1 MNQTY
6 KDITNLPIVKNKKT
20 IFSLVKEE
28 DLIYEIPLYQRA
40 FAWTE
45 KEIKQLI
52 EDIFDF
58 NGDNYF
64 IGSLVVA
71 KNERNYEVIDGQQ
84 RLTALYIILSCI
96 NWNQRE
102 NKINSFPFL
111 DIPKTLRFSCRD
123 KSNYTLDKI
132 EEVINSNST
141 LKDEKLIAEEIQSG
155 ITIVKEILGSTTLI
169 KNFNFESFRR
179 NIEKVIL
186 FRIQVPEN
194 TDLNHYFEIMN
205 TRGEQLE
212 QPDILKALLM
222 DYLPAST
229 ENNDREVFSIIWD
242 AISDM
247 NGYIQMHFDYSKVE
261 TKKDPK
267 TNEIETIISNREIIF
282 KDSWDEIPSDNWDD
296 YKSIK
301 VKNKY
306 IGEEL
311 TIDKIISREN
321 FKPIDFTEVE
331 EDRIRFESIIDFQ
344 HFLLHVLRIF
354 IKKYSII
361 LPEDHQIG
369 KQLDDKKLL
378 IEFKNVF
385 ESGQIQGFNGT
396 EEEYKEY
403 LAKNFI
409 MLLLRS
415 RYFYDKYII
424 KREYVLNKGNNFQN
438 EDGEWS
444 LLKIKFNESSGNK
457 NVEFENTFDKELN
470 KETLMIQAAMRV
482 SYTSPKVMHWIT
494 YALNYLLGVEAKPE
508 SLSLYC
514 EDYVKK
520 AVTKNFIGVYSRNNP
535 LGVNTPHIV
544 FNYLDYLLWKSDID
558 KTKDFIFEFRT
569 SVEHFYPQHPSEE
582 SFSKW
587 DDVNKE
593 YSVNIFGNLCL
604 LQRNI
609 NSKFSNLSPTSKIGS
624 YENVFDH
631 CSLKLRLMKNW
642 IENYKK
648 NTSDSESN
656 KSWASFNGGAYEHE
670 EEMLAILKQ
679 NCSQIFFDESI
690 EEE

>member
-1 MNQTY
+1 MEKTMSQS
-6 KDITNLPIVKNKKT
+6 KDLINLPIIKKNNT

-28 DLIYEIPLYQRA
+28 NLIYEIPLYQRA

-84 RLTALYIILSCI
+84 RLTALFIILNCI
-96 NWNQRE
+96 NWYQKE
-102 NKINSFPFL
+102 NNIKSFPIL
-111 DIPKTLRFSCRD
+111 NIPKTLRFSCRD

-132 EEVINSNST
+132 DEVINSNSK
-141 LKDEKLIAEEIQSG
+141 LKDEKLIADEIQSG
-155 ITIVKEILGSTTLI
+155 ITIVKEIFGSKTLI
-169 KNFNFESFRR
+169 KDFDFNKFRT

-186 FRIQVPEN
+186 FRIEVPEN

-222 DYLPAST
+222 DYLPLST
-229 ENNDREVFSIIWD
+229 VNNDREIFSILWD

-261 TKKDPK
+261 KKQDPITKEEK
-267 TNEIETIISNREIIF
+267 TIISNREIVF
-282 KDSWDEIPSDNWDD
+282 KESWDEVPSNKWED
-296 YKSIK
+296 YKSVQ

-306 IGEEL
+306 LGEEL
-311 TIDKIISREN
+311 TIDTIISKEN
-321 FKPIDFTEVE
+321 FKPIDYTEVE
-331 EDRIRFESIIDFQ
+331 EDRIRFESIIDFP
-344 HFLLHVLRIF
+344 HFLLHALKIF
-354 IKKYSII
+354 ITKYSIK
-361 LPEDHQIG
+361 LSEDKQVG
-369 KQLDDKKLL
+369 KLLDDKKLL
-378 IEFKNVF
+378 TEFKNVF
-385 ESGQIQGFNGT
+385 ESGQISDFNGT
-396 EEEYKEY
+396 SEEYKEF
-403 LAKNFI
+403 LSKSFI
-409 MLLLRS
+409 MLLLRL

-444 LLKIKFNESSGNK
+444 LQKIKYNESSGYK
-457 NVEFENTFDKELN
+457 NVEFDSTFDKN
-470 KETLMIQAAMRV
+470 KEINKEILMIQAAMRV

-494 YALNYLLGVEAKPE
+494 YVLTYLITNDINPE
-508 SLSLYC
+508 KFSAYC

-520 AVTKNFIGVYSRNNP
+520 AVTKNFIAKYSRDNP

-544 FNYLDYLLWKSDID
+544 FNYLDYLLWKND
-558 KTKDFIFEFRT
+558 KTKEFEFEFRT
-569 SVEHFYPQHPSEE
+569 SVEHFYPQNPSEE

-587 DDVNKE
+587 KDVNKE
-593 YSVNIFGNLCL
+593 CKDNKDSVNIFGNLCL

-624 YENVFDH
+624 YENVFEH
-631 CSLKLRLMKNW
+631 CSLKLRLMQEW
-642 IENYKK
+642 IDNYKK
-648 NTSDSESN
+648 STSDSEAN
-656 KSWASFNGGAYEHE
+656 RTWASFNGGAYEH
-670 EEMLAILKQ
+670 
-679 NCSQIFFDESI
+679 
-690 EEE
+690 